1 MTTQNVTLIDNTI
14 AITGS
19 MTFYNA
25 PALCTQLLEILPKER
40 TSIVD
45 LKQVT
50 ECDSAS
56 IVVLLQIVRFAAQ
69 HQQVIKFVNMPKA
82 MLILSELYDLA
93 PIFKIHK
100 QN

>member
-1 MTTQNVTLIDNTI
+1 MTSECVSLSDNVI
-14 AITGS
+14 AINGS

-25 PALCTQLLEILPKER
+25 PALCTQLLEILPKEQAS
-40 TSIVD
+40 TVD

-82 MLILSELYDLA
+82 MQILSELYDLV
-93 PIFKIHK
+93 PIFKIQKYH
-100 QN
+100 